1 MRNKNSQKQ
10 TFKRFYGKNDSIFI
24 IRKQDKVIL
33 HTAFVVKPFKKI
45 AVENEKY
52 PYHKKEKSSS
62 YDIEP
67 LLNLPQNLKILNS
80 SLHRLFLPGKVIKK
94 SSRKI
99 THKSKKPVEELIGL
113 ENEDKNEIDVTVS
126 YFFYKVWMEFDLK
139 NTLKNTEELGKEF
152 VDLMQVQL
160 KPKIESIGKVGRIVG
175 EPLEQ
180 LVLYSTYDR
189 KYLKNNQAQ
198 FSALVNNYA
207 IIDKNEDFVKNFTSA
222 EGIDV
227 RPSGL
232 FPYPAGLETAEELI
246 LGKGQNEE
254 FISLPQNFSYPLLIA
269 GDKKNREILCKKLLK
284 STNSRFIILD
294 PRKNLEFDKH
304 LGKKIQILELG
315 ENFYFNILSP
325 NLSEN
330 YELSREQFYEYIG
343 SLLEIIQSLSNSRSE
358 NVLLLREVLDFYL
371 GEFQQG
377 QEDTLLPIQFSD
389 VSLADIETM
398 LTTEP
403 GGLIISDYQ
412 LSAIRTI
419 VHDIYNESL
428 CHPTSID
435 GNKGLEQAINGK
447 TLISFSSTGYKSQ
460 KLFLFCFLIQLLIYD
475 TLRKQEGDD
484 EQKTT
489 ILIDD
494 AELFFQH
501 ERDMSF
507 ISYLL
512 SSFERSNFNLILS
525 TAYPGHLSTYVFDR
539 THNRLLGNLKSAKCL
554 RLLSESH
561 GLSKDQNEFIRRMPK
576 DSFLLIREDLFEKPL
591 LLRHLPEEI
600 CSYNEKL
607 EEDSN
612 YVRKKNITPIIP
624 VTAENIDEFKLK
636 KFEHLYPIIKAILEK
651 LSNKANKGINT
662 ESLARLFPQF
672 PKHLVQQA
680 ILLCELHNLIF
691 SETVDKSGK
700 SGEFWTKI
708 TPRGEKCLKNIKLKL
723 LIKSQKQQS
732 TTQIDEIEQN
742 EKKEQIK
749 KALIETPVI
758 EGTSSNNIL
767 VERPNNISENNTTEG
782 DQKRGKRTSKFDKNN
797 LEEIILEK
805 DANETCVTQADQ
817 NNQSNLI
824 DELQDKRR
832 IIKLTS
838 GSSDQNLE
846 KLVTVKNVL
855 KSIFPLLDSEYEL
868 ENTRLAKLTN
878 SIEEIFDNPYKMK
891 QVNKELLERV
901 FALSL
906 EIIDAIQIRA
916 NFGSDGFSD
925 GDEDFVDKLLQKE
938 LESEKWKSFD
948 TSLTVDIDIDETQT
962 PIGTNQ
968 KEIHHMLNSRFPS
981 EIFFAL
987 EELKNKESFIQT
999 VNTAIANL
1007 LKIKMNFFPNLPN
1020 KVFLSLVDE
1029 FYISLGTNPPFI
1041 KSSNLLFEYKEVSK
1055 DTDVS
1060 QEKFTQ
1066 IRGEIIETIRL
1077 EFEKLHELDDKTRE
1091 KLVGKVIET
1100 QKE

>member
-1 MRNKNSQKQ
+1 MRNKHRQKQ
-10 TFKRFYGKNDSIFI
+10 TFKRFYGKNDSILI

-52 PYHKKEKSSS
+52 PYYKKEQSPS

-94 SSRKI
+94 SSEKFG
-99 THKSKKPVEELIGL
+99 HKSKKPLEELINAQK
-113 ENEDKNEIDVTVS
+113 EEKHEIDVTVS
-126 YFFYKVWMEFDLK
+126 YFFYKIWMEFDLK
-139 NTLKNTEELGKEF
+139 NTLKNTEGLVKEF
-152 VDLMQVQL
+152 TDLMQVQL

-175 EPLEQ
+175 DPLEQ

-207 IIDKNEDFVKNFTSA
+207 IIDKNEEFVKNFTSA
-222 EGIDV
+222 EGIDI

-232 FPYPAGLETAEELI
+232 FPYPAGLESTEELI
-246 LGKGQNEE
+246 LGTGQNEE
-254 FISLPQNFSYPLLIA
+254 FIGLPQNFSYPLLIA
-269 GDKKNREILCKKLLK
+269 GDKKNREILCKKIIK
-284 STNSRFIILD
+284 STNSKFIILD
-294 PRKNLEFDKH
+294 PRKNLEFDKY
-304 LGKKIQILELG
+304 LGENIQILELG
-315 ENFYFNILSP
+315 ENFYFNVLSP
-325 NLSEN
+325 NFEN
-330 YELSREQFYEYIG
+330 HELSREQFYEYIG
-343 SLLEIIQSLSNSRSE
+343 SLIEIIQGLSNSRSE

-377 QEDTLLPIQFSD
+377 QEDTLLPIQFSE
-389 VSLADIETM
+389 VSLGDIETM

-412 LSAIRTI
+412 LSAIKTI

-428 CHPTSID
+428 CYPTSIA
-435 GNKGLEQAINGK
+435 GKKGLEQAINGK
-447 TLISFSSTGYKSQ
+447 TLISFSSSGYKSQ
-460 KLFLFCFLIQLLIYD
+460 KLFLFSFLIQLLIYD
-475 TLRKQEGDD
+475 SLRVHEGKD
-484 EQKTT
+484 EQITV
-489 ILIDD
+489 LIDD

-512 SSFERSNFNLILS
+512 SAFERSNFNLILS

-591 LLRHLPEEI
+591 LLRHLAEEI
-600 CSYNEKL
+600 CNYNEKL

-612 YVRKKNITPIIP
+612 YVKKKDRTPIIP

-636 KFEHLYPIIKAILEK
+636 KFEHLYPIIKTILEK

-672 PKHLVQQA
+672 PKHLVEQA

-691 SETVDKSGK
+691 SETVDKEGK

-723 LIKSQKQQS
+723 LIKAQKQHPS
-732 TTQIDEIEQN
+732 IESEEIEN
-742 EKKEQIK
+742 NVKKEQIK
-749 KALIETPVI
+749 KAFIETPVI
-758 EGTSSNNIL
+758 GVEGTSSNTTPI
-767 VERPNNISENNTTEG
+767 EKPNEISENNGTKV
-782 DQKRGKRTSKFDKNN
+782 DQKKRKGKSN
-797 LEEIILEK
+797 LGNKKSEEIILEK
-805 DANETCVTQADQ
+805 DTTETSVTQDDQ
-817 NNQSNLI
+817 FNLI

-838 GSSDQNLE
+838 GSTDQNLE

-855 KSIFPLLDSEYEL
+855 DSIFPLLDSEYEQ
-868 ENTRLAKLTN
+868 ENTRLVKLSN
-878 SIEEIFDNPYKMK
+878 SIKEIFDNPYKMK
-891 QVNKELLERV
+891 QVNNDLLERV
-901 FALSL
+901 FVLSL

-925 GDEDFVDKLLQKE
+925 GDDAFVDKLLKKE
-938 LESEKWKSFD
+938 MESEKWNSFD
-948 TSLTVDIDIDETQT
+948 TSLTVDIDTAETDKSAH
-962 PIGTNQ
+962 TNQ
-968 KEIHHMLNSRFPS
+968 KEIHNMLNSRFPS
-981 EIFFAL
+981 EVFFAL
-987 EELKNKESFIQT
+987 EELKNEEKFIQT
-999 VNTAIANL
+999 ARTTIANL
-1007 LKIKMNFFPNLPN
+1007 LKIKMNFFPNLTN
-1020 KVFLSLVDE
+1020 KVFLNLVDE
-1029 FYISLGTNPPFI
+1029 FYISFGSNPPFI
-1041 KSSNLLFEYKEVSK
+1041 KSSNLLFEYKQVSK
-1055 DTDVS
+1055 DTQLS
-1060 QEKFTQ
+1060 QKKSIQ
-1066 IRGEIIETIRL
+1066 MRGEIIETIKM
-1077 EFEKLHELDDKTRE
+1077 EFEQLQELDDKART
-1091 KLVGKVIET
+1091 KFVGKVIET